1 MTSTLRFEDPFSLR
15 RKDLRNGYSRGPS
28 AVQEAFYKAS
38 MWYVRVKG
46 WMVNARV
53 VGMTTEVFEG
63 LKAAINTWISEA
75 GVAKASETL
84 LRYWERSVSEWCPRL
99 TASMKDEDYRLYPR
113 LNVVHEGGGSRLG
126 STSLHGW
133 VGIDVPKRS

>member
-1 MTSTLRFEDPFSLR
+1 LTSTLSFEDPFSLR

-38 MWYVRVKG
+38 MWHARVKG

-53 VGMTTEVFEG
+53 VGMTTEIF
-63 LKAAINTWISEA
+63 EA
-75 GVAKASETL
+75 GVAKASDTL
-84 LRYWERSVSEWCPRL
+84 IRYGERSVSEWCPRL
-99 TASMKDEDYRLYPR
+99 NAPMKDEDYRLYLG

-126 STSLHGW
+126 STSL
-133 VGIDVPKRS
+133 